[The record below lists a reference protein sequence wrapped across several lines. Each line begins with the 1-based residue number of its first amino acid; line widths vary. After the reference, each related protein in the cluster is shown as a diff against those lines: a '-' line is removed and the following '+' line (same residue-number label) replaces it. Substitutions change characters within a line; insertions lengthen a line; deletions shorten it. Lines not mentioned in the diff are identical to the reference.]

1 MAEEIKDELEEQ
13 LAREQ
18 FDRHILSARLFLKQN
33 RHADAQGVVDQLL
46 EEHAENSEV
55 HELQGDVHR
64 AQGKRKDARAAYEKA
79 LGLDSTNVTVERK
92 HAELVLY
99 IGEGA
104 RAEKQR
110 LSLLDNPDAP
120 RGDGKKRSSLSAV
133 IYACLFPGLGQLY
146 NREHE
151 KGLALFVAGAID
163 LILLLNGVILAPSRA
178 VARSAGAGAGMTFG
192 EQFGA
197 WGDEIRAI
205 AWWGWCLAIL
215 GLAGFL
221 ALHMYSIYDATR
233 VARAAEKD
241 ADRLGIEAPG

>member
-1 MAEEIKDELEEQ
+1 LAEEIKDELEAQ

-18 FDRHILSARLFLKQN
+18 FDRHILTARLFLKQN

-46 EEHAENSEV
+46 EEHADNSEV
-55 HELQGDVHR
+55 MELQGDVLR
-64 AQGKRKDARAAYEKA
+64 VQGKRKDARAAYEKA
-79 LGLDSTNVTVERK
+79 VELDKTNVTAERK
-92 HAELVLY
+92 HAELVLF
-99 IGEGA
+99 IGEGE

-110 LSLLDNPDAP
+110 LSLLENPDGP
-120 RGDGKKRSSLSAV
+120 RGDGKKRSALSAV
-133 IYACLFPGLGQLY
+133 IYACIFPGLGQLY

-151 KGLALFVAGAID
+151 KGLALFVAGALG

-197 WGDEIRAI
+197 WGDELRAI
-205 AWWGWCLAIL
+205 PWWGWCLAIL
-215 GLAGFL
+215 GLVAFVG
-221 ALHMYSIYDATR
+221 LHMYSIYDATK

-241 ADRLGIEAPG
+241 ADKLGIEAPG